1 MNRPRNLGSRRILAY
16 MAMLLGAMLTT
27 MALPAY
33 GQQDVDPTWYD
44 PYAVNTP
51 SNPAAAQTVAM
62 HSSPTPVAMRQHQRP
77 LSSGSLTQGA
87 EKFRAQQSTGAP
99 KIRSVSMPRDGKQE
113 EKAGQIARRRDQAG
127 D

>member
-1 MNRPRNLGSRRILAY
+1 MDSGCKLGQYPKHDFCRLPLTSGRNQSNTEVIHMNRPRNLGSRRILAY

-62 HSSPTPVAMRQHQRP
+62 HSSPTPVAMQQHQRP
-77 LSSGSLTQGA
+77 LSS
-87 EKFRAQQSTGAP
+87 
-99 KIRSVSMPRDGKQE
+99 
-113 EKAGQIARRRDQAG
+113 
-127 D
+127 